1 MSTSNN
7 FQTENVLLED
17 LKPHPK
23 NYREHPDDQLE
34 HLIQSIK
41 EHGLYRNVVI
51 AKDGT
56 ILAGHGVVK
65 AVTKMGMESIPVIR
79 MNVAPNS
86 PAALKVLAGDNEIG
100 RLGEVDDRMF
110 TEILKEI
117 RDTDVTGL
125 LGTGFDDMMLANLL
139 MVTRPASEIESLD
152 EAAHWVGMPD
162 YDKGNP
168 PLKLVISFENEAD
181 RQRFIDKTQIKV
193 IKRESIVW
201 MTRWPFREASDPASV
216 RFEKQG
222 A

>member
-1 MSTSNN
+1 MSTISN

-23 NYREHPDDQLE
+23 NYREHPEDQIE

-65 AVTKMGMESIPVIR
+65 AVTKMGMDSIPVIR

-125 LGTGFDDMMLANLL
+125 LGTGFDDMMLADLL
-139 MVTRPASEIESLD
+139 KVTD
-152 EAAHWVGMPD
+152 E
-162 YDKGNP
+162 
-168 PLKLVISFENEAD
+168 ISFPELASGDKQPFQQMTFTLHDQQAEQVKRAIYAAKMMGSSTDSPNENSNGNALAQICESFLTEHGD
-181 RQRFIDKTQIKV
+181 R
-193 IKRESIVW
+193 
-201 MTRWPFREASDPASV
+201 
-216 RFEKQG
+216 
-222 A
+222 